1 MACPKPPR
9 PRLPMTWPP
18 RCSADAREGSI
29 ERTSMGKH
37 IVGRVSELAP
47 GDRKIVEAEGRSI
60 GVFNVHGDFFAIRNS
75 CPHQAAPLCL
85 GSIKGMTMPSK
96 PGEYI
101 WARDGEILRC
111 PWHGWEFDIT
121 TGRSI
126 FNPHR
131 TRVKAYDVTVEDRI
145 DPDKED
151 ESVETFE
158 VSVEDGWIV
167 LHV

>member
-1 MACPKPPR
+1 MVR
-9 PRLPMTWPP
+9 I
-18 RCSADAREGSI
+18 ADAGRGSVS
-29 ERTSMGKH
+29 EDTTVGRH
-37 IVGRVSELAP
+37 IVGQVSEVPP
-47 GDRKIVEAEGRSI
+47 GDRRIVEAEGRSI
-60 GVFNVHGDFFAIRNS
+60 GVFNVAGSFFALRNS

-85 GSIKGMTMPSK
+85 GSIKGMTMPSQ

-111 PWHGWEFDIT
+111 PWHGWEFDIL

-131 TRVKAYDVTVEDRI
+131 TRVKAYDVTIEDRLDDE
-145 DPDKED
+145 DP
-151 ESVETFE
+151 SVETFP

-167 LHV
+167 LHL

>member
-1 MACPKPPR
+1 
-9 PRLPMTWPP
+9 
-18 RCSADAREGSI
+18 
-29 ERTSMGKH
+29 MGRH
-37 IVGRVSELAP
+37 IVGRVGEIAP
-47 GDRKIVEAEGRSI
+47 GDRRLVEAEGRSI
-60 GVFNVHGDFFAIRNS
+60 GVFNVNGEFYALRNS

-101 WARDGEILRC
+101 WAREGEILRC
-111 PWHGWEFDIT
+111 PWHGWEFDIL

-131 TRVKAYDVTVEDRI
+131 TRVKAYDVTVESG
-145 DPDKED
+145 PSEPED
-151 ESVETFE
+151 ESVETFD
-158 VSVEDGWIV
+158 VRVEDGWVI

>member
-1 MACPKPPR
+1 
-9 PRLPMTWPP
+9 
-18 RCSADAREGSI
+18 
-29 ERTSMGKH
+29 MGKH
-37 IVGRVSELAP
+37 IVGRVSLVPP
-47 GDRKIVEAEGRSI
+47 GERTIVEAEGRSI
-60 GVFNVHGDFFAIRNS
+60 GIFNVDGAFFALRNS

-101 WARDGEILRC
+101 WAREGEILRC

-131 TRVKAYDVTVEDRI
+131 MRVKAYDVTIEKDVTDAGAS
-145 DPDKED
+145 DDED
-151 ESVETFE
+151 ESVETFH